1 MRKYLLDLVLVMILA
16 AMLSALLVQVIS
28 PTATLMLS
36 PLGTLLAEIIRKQA
50 VIACNCK
57 LRGVA
62 IIPFWKTL
70 RPEDIFVY
78 KFIASLQFGVVIFTC
93 FGIGSVWIYERFTD
107 TSSIPIAAVLV
118 SLSLMWIANRE

>member
-1 MRKYLLDLVLVMILA
+1 MRKYLLDFVLVMIIA
-16 AMLSALLVQVIS
+16 AMFNALLVQVIS

-36 PLGTLLAEIIRKQA
+36 PLVALFAEILRKQA

-70 RPEDIFVY
+70 RPQDVFLY
-78 KFIASLQFGVVIFTC
+78 KFIASLQVGVVIFTC
-93 FGIGSVWIYERFTD
+93 FGIGSVWIYEHFTD
-107 TSSIPIAAVLV
+107 TSNIPIAAVLV
-118 SLSLMWIANRE
+118 SLALMRITNSD

>member
-70 RPEDIFVY
+70 RPEDVFVY

-93 FGIGSVWIYERFTD
+93 FGIGSVWIYEHFTD

-118 SLSLMWIANRE
+118 SLALMRIANRE

>member
-1 MRKYLLDLVLVMILA
+1 MRKYLLDLVLVMIIA
-16 AMLSALLVQVIS
+16 AMLNALLVQVIS

-36 PLGTLLAEIIRKQA
+36 PLGTLLAEILRKQA

-70 RPEDIFVY
+70 RPQDVFLY
-78 KFIASLQFGVVIFTC
+78 KFIASLQIGTVIFTC
-93 FGIGSVWIYERFTD
+93 FGIGSVRIYEHFTD
-107 TSSIPIAAVLV
+107 TSSIPTAAVLV
-118 SLSLMWIANRE
+118 SLVLMRIANRE

>member
-1 MRKYLLDLVLVMILA
+1 MRKYLLNFVLVMIIA
-16 AMLSALLVQVIS
+16 AMFNALLVQVIS

-36 PLGTLLAEIIRKQA
+36 PLVALFAEILRKQA

-70 RPEDIFVY
+70 RPQDVFLY
-78 KFIASLQFGVVIFTC
+78 KFIASLQVVVVIFTC
-93 FGIGSVWIYERFTD
+93 FGIGSVWIYEHFTD

-118 SLSLMWIANRE
+118 SLALMRITNSD

>member
-70 RPEDIFVY
+70 RPEDVFVY

-93 FGIGSVWIYERFTD
+93 FGVGSVWIYEHFTD

-118 SLSLMWIANRE
+118 SLALMWIANRE

>member
-1 MRKYLLDLVLVMILA
+1 MRKYLLDFVLIMIIA
-16 AMLSALLVQVIS
+16 AMLNALLVQVIS

-36 PLGTLLAEIIRKQA
+36 PLSTLLAEILRKQA

-70 RPEDIFVY
+70 RPQDVFLY
-78 KFIASLQFGVVIFTC
+78 KFIASLQVGVVIFTC
-93 FGIGSVWIYERFTD
+93 FGIGSVWIFEHFTD

-118 SLSLMWIANRE
+118 SLALMRITNSD

>member
-1 MRKYLLDLVLVMILA
+1 MRKYLLNFVLVMIIA
-16 AMLSALLVQVIS
+16 AMFNALLVQVIS

-36 PLGTLLAEIIRKQA
+36 PLVALFAEILRKQA

-70 RPEDIFVY
+70 RPQDVFLY
-78 KFIASLQFGVVIFTC
+78 KFIASLQVGVVIFTC
-93 FGIGSVWIYERFTD
+93 FGIGSVWIYEHFTD

-118 SLSLMWIANRE
+118 SLALMRISNSD

>member
-1 MRKYLLDLVLVMILA
+1 MRKFLLDFVLVIIIA
-16 AMLSALLVQVIS
+16 AMLSALLVQLIS

-70 RPEDIFVY
+70 SPQDVFVY
-78 KFIASLQFGVVIFTC
+78 KFIVSLQFGVVIFTC
-93 FGIGSVWIYERFTD
+93 FGIGSVWIYEHFTD

-118 SLSLMWIANRE
+118 SLALMWIANRE

>member
-1 MRKYLLDLVLVMILA
+1 MRKYLLNFVLVMIIA
-16 AMLSALLVQVIS
+16 AMFNALLVQVIS

-36 PLGTLLAEIIRKQA
+36 PLVALFAEILRKQA

-70 RPEDIFVY
+70 RPQDVFLY
-78 KFIASLQFGVVIFTC
+78 KFITSLQVGVVIFTC
-93 FGIGSVWIYERFTD
+93 FGIGSVWIYEHFTD

-118 SLSLMWIANRE
+118 SLALIRITNSD